1 MRVTQGMIINNS
13 LNGLYKN
20 MNDINKLYG
29 QMTTGKKIQTVSED
43 PIIAGRALKLKT
55 TVLETTQYQSNVKE
69 ANSWMEITEAAL
81 DNMTGILKDIRTKC
95 VQAANGTLKE
105 EDKNAIKTD
114 VAQLMDQLLKESNNT
129 YGGRYI
135 FSGYKTDE
143 PLILTKETKLEK
155 ALTVEKDMTIPA
167 GTKVTEGT
175 VVNQGSTIAEGTA
188 LGIGTVIPTGSV
200 LKAGTIL
207 SKEDALELLGITLS
221 DASYTLDSAYTI
233 PAGTDLSSEAIA
245 DLGAQGIVVGS
256 PVPDGG
262 CTIPAGKTL
271 QKATAEEILGVTV
284 SADSYVIT
292 KDISIPTT
300 PPTPP
305 SDYQVKGSITL
316 GAGCEIKGDI
326 TLVGNSSLGGGTI
339 LKQGSTLA
347 IGTTL
352 PKGAFN
358 PKVYGKIDNQSI
370 SYEIGVNNTVDVNT
384 LGMDSILGE
393 FMASMEEMIT
403 MVNASQGD
411 NPKYTQQELYAMF
424 NKKIGEL
431 DKTLAKVS
439 EKTADLGS
447 KMARVEYVE
456 NRLVD
461 QKTTFTN
468 LLSET
473 EDVDIEEAYVQFN
486 VQYATYQSALQA
498 TSKVIMNTLADYL

>member
-13 LNGLYKN
+13 LNGLFKN
-20 MNDINKLYG
+20 MNDMNKLYG

-81 DNMTGILKDIRTKC
+81 DNMTNILKEIRTKC
-95 VQAANGTLKE
+95 VNAANGTLKE

-143 PLILTKETKLEK
+143 PLILTKEVKLDEL
-155 ALTVEKDMTIPA
+155 LTVQKDMTIPA
-167 GTKVTEGT
+167 GTKITAGSVIKE
-175 VVNQGSTIAEGTA
+175 GSTVAEGSLLDKDT
-188 LGIGTVIPTGSV
+188 IIPAGSV
-200 LKAGTIL
+200 LKAGSVL
-207 SKEDALELLGITLS
+207 SAEDMAALKPGFVVSATQ
-221 DASYTLDSAYTI
+221 YTLDNDYTI
-233 PAGTDLSSEAIA
+233 PAGTDLSSQAIA
-245 DLGAQGIVVGS
+245 DLGTQGIVVAS

-284 SADSYVIT
+284 SGDSYVIT
-292 KDISIPTT
+292 KDITVPTT
-300 PPTPP
+300 PTTG
-305 SDYQVKGSITL
+305 YKVEKSITL

-326 TLVGNSSLGGGTI
+326 TLEGNSSLGGGTI
-339 LKQGSTLA
+339 LREDSTLA

-358 PKVYGKIDNQSI
+358 PKVYGKTDNQSI
-370 SYEIGVNNTVDVNT
+370 SYEIGVNNTIDVNT
-384 LGMDSILGE
+384 LGMDSILSE

-411 NPKYTQQELYAMF
+411 NPKYTQEELYAMF
-424 NKKIGEL
+424 NEKLGEV
-431 DKTLAKVS
+431 DKTLAQVS

-447 KMARVEYVE
+447 KMKRAEYVE
-456 NRLVD
+456 SRLVD
-461 QKTTFTN
+461 QKTTFTS
-468 LLSET
+468 LLSES
-473 EDVDIEEAYVQFN
+473 EDIDIEEAYVQFN